1 MIIFIHVPRTA
12 GSTVHSCFYP
22 PAIPE
27 LGDRYVVVDD
37 AVALTERCA
46 PFAGGER
53 PFYVGGHF
61 SYQDAQQAGLL
72 ARPHLAFSIT
82 RDPVER
88 AASLFMLM
96 KRSPDWLPRL
106 SSRVGD
112 RDFAYFYE
120 LCVEQGLSFPNGLC
134 RQIAN
139 VDSFAE
145 TAAFIATNYTF
156 VGSSNRMAEVWKAL
170 SDTLQPVFPGFRPAL
185 ERHNAAMHGLNPGD
199 IVDPAMAERIRQENH
214 EDWLL
219 HQWVEANGIVRG
231 RAPAVTTFMGSE
243 P

>member
-12 GSTVHSCFYP
+12 GSTVHSWFYP
-22 PAIPE
+22 PTVPALAE
-27 LGDRYVVVDD
+27 RYVVVDSSD
-37 AVALTERCA
+37 TLTERCA
-46 PFAGGER
+46 PFADQDAAS
-53 PFYVGGHF
+53 YVGGHF
-61 SYQDAQQAGLL
+61 SYQDARQAGLL
-72 ARPHLAFSIT
+72 ARPHLIFSIT

-106 SSRVGD
+106 SSRMDD

-134 RQIAN
+134 RQISN
-139 VDSFAE
+139 TDSFSE
-145 TAAFIATNYTF
+145 TVAFIATNYTF
-156 VGSSNRMAEVWKAL
+156 VGSSNRMEEVRKAL
-170 SDTLQPVFPGFRPAL
+170 TDTLRPVFPGFQPPP
-185 ERHNAAMHGLNPGD
+185 ERHNAAMHGVDPGD
-199 IVDPAMAERIRQENH
+199 IVDPVTAERIRQANC

-219 HQWVEANGIVRG
+219 HRWVETNGLVRG
-231 RAPAVTTFMGSE
+231 CAPAVTTFMGSE